1 MLRSAPRVRI
11 AAFPASLLVAAA
23 LLWPAGP
30 AEAQRPP
37 QSQAGAQTNRIV
49 AVVNGEVI
57 SRVDVLGRAR
67 LFALNAGIAVAPDV
81 LERLTPQVTRL
92 LIDERLRL
100 QEVRRRR
107 LRVTDA
113 EVAEAVADLEQRN
126 NLPAGGLTAQLNRAG
141 IQPRVLYNQ
150 IRTQLGWSR
159 LLRQQLGPNAMPS
172 ETEVEEAIR
181 NAKARTGQPEYLAS
195 EIFIPID
202 DPRNEPEVRRF
213 VDEVIRQLRA
223 GIPFPVAAT
232 QFSQSQTA
240 LQGGDLGW
248 IRKEDVDPEVADI
261 LQRMPPG
268 AISNAIQVPG
278 GFQIVTLRQR
288 RESGRDIATL
298 LTLRQ
303 AFFPFTSQLDPN
315 NPTQQQRDQVDRARR
330 LASTARSCEAVEQ
343 AGRAGGGNRPTDP
356 GQIRLETVNPPPL
369 RSLLASLAPGR
380 PSEAILTPDGAMVM
394 MVCSREQRNLAE
406 PSAEQAQA
414 QLLRDR
420 VELLSRQLQRDLR
433 RRATID
439 MRS

>member
-37 QSQAGAQTNRIV
+37 QSQAAAQTNRIV

-150 IRTQLGWSR
+150 IRTQIGWSR
-159 LLRQQLGPNAMPS
+159 LLRQQLGPNAVPS
-172 ETEVEEAIR
+172 EAEVEEAIR

-202 DPRNEPEVRRF
+202 DPRNEAEVRGF

-223 GIPFPVAAT
+223 GIPFPVVAT

-303 AFFPFTSQLDPN
+303 AFFPFAGQLDPN

-343 AGRAGGGNRPTDP
+343 AARAGGSNRPTDP

-369 RSLLASLAPGR
+369 RSLLASLPPGR
-380 PSEAILTPDGAMVM
+380 PSEAILTPEGAMVM

-406 PSAEQAQA
+406 PSAQQAQA

>member
-1 MLRSAPRVRI
+1 MLRFAPRVRI

-23 LLWPAGP
+23 LLWPVHPAG
-30 AEAQRPP
+30 AQMLP
-37 QSQAGAQTNRIV
+37 QSQAAAQANRIV
-49 AVVNGEVI
+49 AVVNGEVV
-57 SRVDVLGRAR
+57 SRVDVMGRAR
-67 LFALNAGIAVAPDV
+67 LFALNAGIAVAPEV

-107 LRVTDA
+107 LPVTDA
-113 EVAEAVADLEQRN
+113 EVAEAIAELEQRN
-126 NLPAGGLTAQLNRAG
+126 NLPPGGLTAQLDRAG
-141 IQPRVLYNQ
+141 VQPRVLYNQ
-150 IRTQLGWSR
+150 IRTQIGWSR
-159 LLRQQLGPNAMPS
+159 LLRQQLGPNAIPS
-172 ETEVEEAIR
+172 EPEVQEAIR
-181 NAKARTGQPEYLAS
+181 NARARVGEPEYLAS

-223 GIPFPVAAT
+223 GIPFPVVAT
-232 QFSQSQTA
+232 QFSQAQTA

-248 IRKEDVDPEVADI
+248 VRKEEVEPEVAAI
-261 LQRMPPG
+261 LERMPPG

-278 GFQIVTLRQR
+278 GFQIVALRQR

-303 AFFPFTSQLDPN
+303 AYFPFTSQLDPN
-315 NPTQQQRDQVDRARR
+315 YPTQQQREQVERAQR
-330 LASTARSCEAVEQ
+330 LSASARSCNAMEQ
-343 AGRAGGGNRPTDP
+343 AARAAGGNRPTDP
-356 GQIRLETVNPPPL
+356 GQIRLETVTPPQL
-369 RSLLASLAPGR
+369 RDLLAGLAPGR
-380 PSEAILTPDGAMVM
+380 PSEAILTPEGAMVM
-394 MVCSREQRNLAE
+394 MVCTREQRNLAE
-406 PSAEQAQA
+406 PNPEQIQA

-433 RRATID
+433 RRGTVE